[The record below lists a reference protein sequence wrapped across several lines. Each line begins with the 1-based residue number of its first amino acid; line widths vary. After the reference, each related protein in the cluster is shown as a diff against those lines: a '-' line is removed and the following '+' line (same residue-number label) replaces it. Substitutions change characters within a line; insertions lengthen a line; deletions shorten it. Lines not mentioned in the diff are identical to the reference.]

1 MERSSIHLSLTVFLK
16 LDPEVKDA
24 AKKRIKVIC
33 RLWNLLLSSI
43 KQGSPKCR
51 SLRAQEQR
59 RPDFLQFFERV
70 SAKFSYS
77 INVRQQYRN
86 KCSNRLQK
94 NHCCLPKTSW
104 WQQFSIKDHKSSTW
118 FKKVCRYLSR
128 HLLCQMLVWRDLHLY
143 IVFNL
148 VVSLGI
154 GKKCIFVLSLSVN

>member
-1 MERSSIHLSLTVFLK
+1 MQRSSIHLSLTVFLK

-118 FKKVCRYLSR
+118 FKKFADIFPDICCVKCWCDKTSTCT
-128 HLLCQMLVWRDLHLY
+128 LCSTWW
-143 IVFNL
+143 
-148 VVSLGI
+148 
-154 GKKCIFVLSLSVN
+154 SV